1 MWPFKIKEVLKIIQF
16 WRIKHSR
23 KGKLLGCYIILKKY
37 MSNDEMTFSNKHL
50 QLYCFIVNYIKYA
63 AMGLPWWLSG
73 KRSACQCR
81 KLGFDPWVRSPG
93 VGNGYP
99 LQYSCLENSMDTGAW
114 RAAVHRVSKSRTRL
128 KGLSMN
134 TYTHGIFWLWSLLL
148 IDVTNIFHCWIFKS
162 ESLYFL
168 FFSWADPWCFPS

>member
-114 RAAVHRVSKSRTRL
+114 RAAVHGVAKSRTW
-128 KGLSMN
+128 LSMP
-134 TYTHGIFWLWSLLL
+134 TCT
-148 IDVTNIFHCWIFKS
+148 
-162 ESLYFL
+162 
-168 FFSWADPWCFPS
+168 FP